1 MLVCQT
7 PLRISFFGGGT
18 DITEYYIT
26 APDGGQV
33 ISAAIDKST
42 YVILNRLY
50 RDQFVCNYTKK
61 ESVSYVEE
69 IEHEYIRE
77 VLRHFNVNPGLEIT
91 TLADIPSEGSGLAS
105 SSSILVGLINA
116 ISTWIGA
123 PMNQDDIA
131 HLACHIELEILD
143 KPIGKQDQFAVS
155 YGGFNHFRFFK
166 DGSVK
171 IEKLLYDTEFERK
184 FVLVNTGQHRQ
195 SSSILTSQK
204 NSIEKKL
211 KKYNK
216 IYDICTQA
224 LDYYNHRRYDDF
236 GIAMSESMNIKNTLA
251 KGITNDAINAIM
263 QNSVSWATGCKICG
277 AGGGGYILFMTD
289 HAKEI
294 HMKNRTLDTFDVGFD
309 NQGTRIVF
317 YNEK

>member
-18 DITEYYIT
+18 DIPEYYIT

>member
-18 DITEYYIT
+18 DIPEYYIT

-61 ESVSYVEE
+61 ETVSYVEE

-77 VLRHFNVNPGLEIT
+77 VLRHFNVNSGLEIT

-155 YGGFNHFRFFK
+155 YGGFNHFQFFK

-171 IEKLLYDTEFERK
+171 IEELQYDTEFERK

-204 NSIEKKL
+204 KSIEKKI
-211 KKYNK
+211 KK
-216 IYDICTQA
+216 I
-224 LDYYNHRRYDDF
+224 
-236 GIAMSESMNIKNTLA
+236 
-251 KGITNDAINAIM
+251 
-263 QNSVSWATGCKICG
+263 
-277 AGGGGYILFMTD
+277 
-289 HAKEI
+289 
-294 HMKNRTLDTFDVGFD
+294 
-309 NQGTRIVF
+309 
-317 YNEK
+317 

>member
-18 DITEYYIT
+18 DIPEYYT
-26 APDGGQV
+26 VAPNGGQV

-42 YVILNRLY
+42 YIILNRLF
-50 RDQFVCNYTKK
+50 RDQFICNYTKK
-61 ESVSYVEE
+61 ETVGEVDD

-77 VLRHFNVNPGLEIT
+77 VLRYFEIPPGLEIT

-116 ISTWIGA
+116 VSTWIRT
-123 PMNQDDIA
+123 PMNQVDIA

-155 YGGFNHFRFFK
+155 YGGFNHFRFFEDSRVEIK
-166 DGSVK
+166 ELQYNSDF
-171 IEKLLYDTEFERK
+171 EKK
-184 FVLVNTGQHRQ
+184 FVLVNTGHHRQ
-195 SSSILTSQK
+195 SSTILTSQK
-204 NSIEKKL
+204 SSIEKNL

-216 IYDICTQA
+216 IYDFCTQA
-224 LDYYNHRRYDDF
+224 LDYYEQGEYDDF
-236 GIAMSESMNIKNTLA
+236 GIYMSKSMDIKSTLA
-251 KGITNDAINAIM
+251 KGITNEGINNIM
-263 QNSVSWATGCKICG
+263 QTSLSWATGCKICG

-294 HMKNRTLDTFDVGFD
+294 HMKNRTLDTFDVKFD
-309 NQGTRIVF
+309 NMGTRIVF
-317 YNEK
+317 NNEK

>member
-1 MLVCQT
+1 LLVCQT

-18 DITEYYIT
+18 DIPEYYIT

-171 IEKLLYDTEFERK
+171 IEKILYDTEFERK

-216 IYDICTQA
+216 IYDICTKA
-224 LDYYNHRRYDDF
+224 LDYYNLRQYDDF

>member
-1 MLVCQT
+1 MLVCHT

-18 DITEYYIT
+18 DIPEYYIT

-33 ISAAIDKST
+33 INAAIDKST

-61 ESVSYVEE
+61 ETVDNVDE
-69 IEHEYIRE
+69 IEHEYISE

-116 ISTWIGA
+116 ISTWIGE
-123 PMNQDDIA
+123 PMNQVDIA

-171 IEKLLYDTEFERK
+171 IEELQYDTEFERK

-216 IYDICTQA
+216 IYDICTEA
-224 LDYYNHRRYDDF
+224 LDFYDHRQYDDF
-236 GIAMSESMNIKNTLA
+236 GILMNKSMQIKNTLA

-317 YNEK
+317 YNE

>member
-18 DITEYYIT
+18 DIPEYYIT

-171 IEKLLYDTEFERK
+171 IEKILYDTEFERK

>member
-18 DITEYYIT
+18 DIPEYYIT

-33 ISAAIDKST
+33 INAAIDKST

-61 ESVSYVEE
+61 ESVSYIED

-77 VLRHFNVNPGLEIT
+77 VLRHFNVNSGLEIT

-116 ISTWIGA
+116 ISTWIGV
-123 PMNQDDIA
+123 PMNRVDIA

-171 IEKLLYDTEFERK
+171 IEELQYDTEFER
-184 FVLVNTGQHRQ
+184 
-195 SSSILTSQK
+195 
-204 NSIEKKL
+204 
-211 KKYNK
+211 
-216 IYDICTQA
+216 
-224 LDYYNHRRYDDF
+224 
-236 GIAMSESMNIKNTLA
+236 
-251 KGITNDAINAIM
+251 
-263 QNSVSWATGCKICG
+263 
-277 AGGGGYILFMTD
+277 
-289 HAKEI
+289 
-294 HMKNRTLDTFDVGFD
+294 
-309 NQGTRIVF
+309 
-317 YNEK
+317 

>member
-18 DITEYYIT
+18 DIPEYYIT

-61 ESVSYVEE
+61 ETVDNVDE

-116 ISTWIGA
+116 ISTWIGE
-123 PMNQDDIA
+123 PMNQVDIA

-155 YGGFNHFRFFK
+155 YGGFNHFQFFK

-171 IEKLLYDTEFERK
+171 IEELQYDTEFERK

-204 NSIEKKL
+204 KSIEKKL

-216 IYDICTQA
+216 IYDICTEA
-224 LDYYNHRRYDDF
+224 LDYYDHRQYDDF
-236 GIAMSESMNIKNTLA
+236 GILMNKSMQIKNTLA

>member
-18 DITEYYIT
+18 DIPEYYIT

-91 TLADIPSEGSGLAS
+91 TSADIPSEGSGLAS

-216 IYDICTQA
+216 IYDICTKA
-224 LDYYNHRRYDDF
+224 LDYYDLRQYDDF
-236 GIAMSESMNIKNTLA
+236 GIAMSESMRIKNTLA

>member
-1 MLVCQT
+1 MLF
-7 PLRISFFGGGT
+7 RS
-18 DITEYYIT
+18 
-26 APDGGQV
+26 
-33 ISAAIDKST
+33 
-42 YVILNRLY
+42 RLY

-61 ESVSYVEE
+61 ETVSYIEE

-77 VLRHFNVNPGLEIT
+77 VLRHFDVAPGLEIT

-123 PMNQDDIA
+123 PMNQVDIA

-155 YGGFNHFRFFK
+155 YGGFNHFRFFE
-166 DGSVK
+166 DSSVE
-171 IEKLLYDTEFERK
+171 IEELGYDSEFEKK

-195 SSSILTSQK
+195 ASSILTSQK

-216 IYDICTQA
+216 IYDLCTKG
-224 LDYYNHRRYDDF
+224 LDAFADKQYDDF
-236 GIAMSESMNIKNTLA
+236 GILMRSEEHTSEL
-251 KGITNDAINAIM
+251 
-263 QNSVSWATGCKICG
+263 QS
-277 AGGGGYILFMTD
+277 
-289 HAKEI
+289 
-294 HMKNRTLDTFDVGFD
+294 
-309 NQGTRIVF
+309 Q
-317 YNEK
+317 

>member
-1 MLVCQT
+1 MLICQT

-18 DITEYYIT
+18 DIPEYYIS
-26 APDGGQV
+26 APEGGQV
-33 ISAAIDKST
+33 MSAAIDKST

-61 ESVSYVEE
+61 ETVDNVDE

-116 ISTWIGA
+116 ISTWIGE
-123 PMNQDDIA
+123 PMNQVDIA

-171 IEKLLYDTEFERK
+171 IEELQYDAEFERK

-204 NSIEKKL
+204 KSIEKKI

-216 IYDICTQA
+216 IYDICTEA
-224 LDYYNHRRYDDF
+224 LDYYEYRQYDDF
-236 GIAMSESMNIKNTLA
+236 GILMNESMQIKNTLA
-251 KGITNDAINAIM
+251 KGITNDAIKAIM

>member
-18 DITEYYIT
+18 DIPEYYIT

-61 ESVSYVEE
+61 ETVSYVEE

-155 YGGFNHFRFFK
+155 YGGFNHFQFFK

-171 IEKLLYDTEFERK
+171 IEELQYDTEFERK

-204 NSIEKKL
+204 KSIEKKL

-216 IYDICTQA
+216 IYDICTEA
-224 LDYYNHRRYDDF
+224 LDYYDHRQYDDF
-236 GIAMSESMNIKNTLA
+236 GILMNKSMQIKNTLA

>member
-1 MLVCQT
+1 LLVCQT

-18 DITEYYIT
+18 DIPEYYIT

-33 ISAAIDKST
+33 INAAIDKST

-61 ESVSYVEE
+61 ETVDNVDE

-77 VLRHFNVNPGLEIT
+77 VLRYFDVKSGLEIT

-123 PMNQDDIA
+123 PMNQADIA

-171 IEKLLYDTEFERK
+171 IKKLQYDAEFERK

-195 SSSILTSQK
+195 SSSILISQI
-204 NSIEKKL
+204 NSIEKNI

-216 IYDICTQA
+216 IYDICTEA
-224 LDYYNHRRYDDF
+224 LDYYDLRQYDDF
-236 GIAMSESMNIKNTLA
+236 GILMNESMQIKNTLA
-251 KGITNDAINAIM
+251 KGITNDAIKAIM
-263 QNSVSWATGCKICG
+263 QNSASWVTGSKICG

>member
-18 DITEYYIT
+18 DIPEYYIT

-61 ESVSYVEE
+61 ETVSYVEE

-77 VLRHFNVNPGLEIT
+77 VLRHFNVNSGLEIT

-216 IYDICTQA
+216 IYDICTEA
-224 LDYYNHRRYDDF
+224 LDYYDHRQYDDF
-236 GIAMSESMNIKNTLA
+236 GILMNKSMQIKNTLA

>member
-1 MLVCQT
+1 MLICQT

-18 DITEYYIT
+18 DIPEYYIS
-26 APDGGQV
+26 APEGGQV
-33 ISAAIDKST
+33 MSAAIDKST

-61 ESVSYVEE
+61 ETVDNVDE

-116 ISTWIGA
+116 ISTWIGE
-123 PMNQDDIA
+123 PMNQVDIA

-171 IEKLLYDTEFERK
+171 IEELQYDAEFERK

-204 NSIEKKL
+204 KSIEKKI

-216 IYDICTQA
+216 IYDICTEA
-224 LDYYNHRRYDDF
+224 LDYYEYRQYDDF
-236 GIAMSESMNIKNTLA
+236 GILMNESMQIKNTLA
-251 KGITNDAINAIM
+251 KGITNDAIKAIM

-317 YNEK
+317 YNE